1 MSNDFGTLSP
11 QVLRCIQG
19 ELEANACSHSSTF
32 SFIKGFML
40 GQLSVIVVVV
50 LALRYLL
57 MEDMKRVK
65 KRYIPS
71 HLSSAPPSRANAA
84 AASQLPAAYIAS
96 KTYYDF
102 VHHPPESTDWL
113 NVLIAQAIMQYRDDA
128 QINNRLMLAVDE
140 VLNDGVRPSFLRA
153 EIDFEYND
161 QITLGIET
169 QAILNW
175 PRQAFAALPVS
186 LVLSVV
192 RFSGTLTIE
201 LINPPETTAKPE
213 KPLERYIAISSYS
226 DFVLDMNVRSLIG
239 SRTKLEDIPKLT
251 DLITTKLRNL
261 YIDKLV
267 YPTFVKVKVPNMW
280 EQRDKKTQERLD
292 ILGKEDSTST
302 SGIKPGAKEK
312 IEELVKDIKS
322 V

>member
-1 MSNDFGTLSP
+1 
-11 QVLRCIQG
+11 
-19 ELEANACSHSSTF
+19 
-32 SFIKGFML
+32 
-40 GQLSVIVVVV
+40 
-50 LALRYLL
+50 
-57 MEDMKRVK
+57 MEDVKRVK

-84 AASQLPAAYIAS
+84 VASQLPAAYIAS
-96 KTYYDF
+96 KTYYDV

-128 QINNRLMLAVDE
+128 QINNRLILAVDE
-140 VLNDGVRPSFLRA
+140 ALNDGVRPNFLGPIHVTELNLGEEFPIFSSARIRPSDDIGSMRA

-169 QAILNW
+169 QVILNW

-192 RFSGTLTIE
+192 RFSGTL
-201 LINPPETTAKPE
+201 INPPETTTKPE

-251 DLITTKLRNL
+251 DLITTKLRNI

-280 EQRDKKTQERLD
+280 EQRDKRTQERLEA
-292 ILGKEDSTST
+292 LTKEGDASTSEL
-302 SGIKPGAKEK
+302 KAGAKET
-312 IEELVKDIKS
+312 IEEFVKDIKDT
-322 V
+322 